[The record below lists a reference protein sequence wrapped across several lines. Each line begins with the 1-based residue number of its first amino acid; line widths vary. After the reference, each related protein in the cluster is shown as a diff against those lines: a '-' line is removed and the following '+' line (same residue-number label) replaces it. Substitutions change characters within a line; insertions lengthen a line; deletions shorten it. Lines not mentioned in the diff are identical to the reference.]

1 MAKVYTGKDGRLL
14 IDGTEQI
21 KVTNWSL
28 TGNLETLETT
38 SLGDSQ
44 RTFVPGVQEFNGS
57 ATLLYYNTSDNQ
69 GFSLNPGAERND
81 AATALKKVLKIS
93 GVTDSDTV
101 DLRLRLVE
109 GATNHDVRLTAYIT
123 SVSFGASVGEV
134 SSAQISFQGTG
145 ALTEVTI

>member
-1 MAKVYTGKDGRLL
+1 MAKVYTGRDGRLL
-14 IDGTEQI
+14 IDGAEQI

-44 RTFVPGVQEFNGS
+44 RTYAPGVQDFSGS
-57 ATLLYYNTSDNQ
+57 ATLLYYNDGT
-69 GFSLNPGAERND
+69 GRND
-81 AATALKKVLKIS
+81 AATALKKVLKVA
-93 GVTDSDTV
+93 GVSDSDTV
-101 DLRLRLVE
+101 ALRLRLAE
-109 GATNHDVRLTAYIT
+109 GNTNHDVGLTAYIT

-145 ALTEVTI
+145 ALTEVTL

>member
-1 MAKVYTGKDGRLL
+1 MAKVYTGRDGRLL
-14 IDGTEQI
+14 LNGTKQI
-21 KVTNWSL
+21 KVTNWSM

-44 RTFVPGVQEFNGS
+44 RTYVPGVQEFNGS
-57 ATLLYYNTSDNQ
+57 ATLLYYNDGT
-69 GFSLNPGAERND
+69 GRND
-81 AATALKKVLKIS
+81 AATALKKVLKIGS
-93 GVTDSDTV
+93 VSESDTV

-109 GATNHDVRLTAYIT
+109 GSTNHDVRLTAYIT

-145 ALTEVTI
+145 ALTAVTI

>member
-1 MAKVYTGKDGRLL
+1 MAKVYTGRDGRLL

-44 RTFVPGVQEFNGS
+44 RTYVPGVQEFNGS
-57 ATLLYYNTSDNQ
+57 ATLLYYNDGT
-69 GFSLNPGAERND
+69 GRND
-81 AATALKKVLKIS
+81 AATALKKILKIGS
-93 GVTDSDTV
+93 VSESDTV
-101 DLRLRLVE
+101 TMRLRLVE
-109 GATNHDVRLTAYIT
+109 GNANRDVQLTTYIT

-145 ALTEVTI
+145 ALTAVTI

>member
-1 MAKVYTGKDGRLL
+1 MAKIYTGRDGRLL

-44 RTFVPGVQEFNGS
+44 RTYVPGVQEFNGS
-57 ATLLYYNTSDNQ
+57 ATLLYYNDGT
-69 GFSLNPGAERND
+69 GRND
-81 AATALKKVLKIS
+81 AATALKKVLKIGS
-93 GVTDSDTV
+93 VSESDTV
-101 DLRLRLVE
+101 IMRLRLVE
-109 GATNHDVRLTAYIT
+109 GNTNHDVELTTYIT

-134 SSAQISFQGTG
+134 SSAQISFQATG
-145 ALTEVTI
+145 ALTAVTI